1 MDAWDLLIL
10 TCAAGFAVAA
20 LVRMMLERQNEL
32 IRQRAR
38 EIDLM
43 SDDPI
48 STTLDEKNAA

>member
-10 TCAAGFAVAA
+10 TCAAGFAIAA

-43 SDDPI
+43 SDESI